1 MGCNGHEGG
10 CDIGSG
16 RDVLGGT
23 DVSGE
28 WMYGFAFVCGWALTA
43 ALIAL
48 VWINSR
54 PNRRLPV
61 GLLLGA
67 VAGVLWP
74 ITLWIAVGAWIYR
87 RASLRAG
94 NAKQADAASLEAQ
107 AREADAFARQA
118 TLENMPSSASYW
130 RAEAQRLTA
139 QREAAGTAS
148 ARPAST
154 GRIVIGCTVASLV
167 TIGAVGLTA
176 PSVPV
181 ADAAG
186 RGGPIAA
193 PPRPDAPSPRLE
205 LPQPRPQNAEPERT
219 ELGNVAKQYGETAS
233 VLSPTGE
240 PVVEFVVGEP
250 GAAQCNP
257 FAGEPQNGRFIA
269 LPMTVRTHDDP
280 NNTLTLTTFAMP
292 WEFVGTDGRSVEAST
307 MAAGMCAFE
316 APSQLGPNRTYEFS
330 VVLDVPA
337 EPGVLVLRSL
347 ADRGGWEWPY
357 QG

>member
-1 MGCNGHEGG
+1 
-10 CDIGSG
+10 
-16 RDVLGGT
+16 
-23 DVSGE
+23 
-28 WMYGFAFVCGWALTA
+28 MYGFAFVCGWALTA

-74 ITLWIAVGAWIYR
+74 ITLWIAVGAWLLR
-87 RASLRAG
+87 RASLRATDEV
-94 NAKQADAASLEAQ
+94 DAASLEAQ
-107 AREADAFARQA
+107 AREAEAFARQA
-118 TLENMPSSASYW
+118 TLESMPSSAAYW

-148 ARPAST
+148 ARPSST
-154 GRIVIGCTVASLV
+154 GRIVLGCTVASLATLGV
-167 TIGAVGLTA
+167 IGLSA
-176 PSVPV
+176 PPVSV
-181 ADAAG
+181 ADTVG
-186 RGGPIAA
+186 SGGPVAA
-193 PPRPDAPSPRLE
+193 PPRLDE
-205 LPQPRPQNAEPERT
+205 PQPRQQPLDPSDQPERT
-219 ELGNVAKQYGETAS
+219 ELGNIAKRYGEPAS

-240 PVVEFVVGEP
+240 PVVEFVAGEP
-250 GAAQCNP
+250 GPAQCNA
-257 FAGEPQNGRFIA
+257 FAGDPENGRFIA
-269 LPMTVRTHDDP
+269 LPMSVRTYDDP
-280 NNTLTLTTFAMP
+280 HDILILTTFSSP
-292 WEFVGTDGRSVEAST
+292 WEFVGPGGRSVEVST
-307 MAAGMCAFE
+307 SAAAMCAYE
-316 APSQLGPNRTYEFS
+316 APAQLGPNRTYEFS